1 MEFETY
7 ADVIDAYE
15 RDNMGYD
22 TLTDYIN
29 KQNIKIKE
37 IDMDPLGDL
46 ERIINSKAYGGGVGH
61 LLEPTQTYHQYHD
74 FTAPMTVG
82 AMVDNMYNRGGRVNY
97 KKGGRGRQDRMGGT
111 MEQTAAELRAVNPAE
126 FGGGMKISHGGG
138 NEGGGN
144 NNPPQPTLV
153 DKNPNVVKDTVTN
166 AAINFGAKELGL
178 SHLVHPA
185 FLLKGAYDFFK
196 KPEIKEEDVMLGPTS
211 EALTNLPDNTLFTEV
226 TDIDLKRAKEP
237 MTKMMDYDTYKSIN
251 PGSKISPY
259 EFDEL
264 KKGNITET
272 GTFTAADGGRVGMFM
287 GGDPLTGQALSIYES
302 MNSYG
307 FSDAEIASALQQQG
321 LYTPPGSGTPTP
333 DPDPTPGQ
341 GEGQGGGSD
350 GDPRRQ
356 GTIPGLGFEGTPTR
370 VNPKYYYEKPS
381 TVPQQ
386 SRIDAGIAGVPDR
399 IHGLEADEWGIYTNP
414 KPGWQERVF
423 GKYTGSNYPYYRQQG
438 AIGRYMDKGLSP
450 LSWFGKIGQGVGDV
464 LGGFFGK
471 QNQPKLGTLTGDAR
485 WAVEGPLSHGNL
497 GNRDAFGIYTG
508 GKTLFGD
515 TESYEERL
523 RNRLAELNNFMK
535 TKGRLTDWQQR
546 QKKHINKVL
555 DIKDEERVIAKKP
568 IFDIETIEGDK
579 FKGTKQQ
586 QQTISQRGR
595 EGGSGGK
602 MVDRRTGAMKGYEK
616 GAGGGKDA
624 PSQHFYIKDG
634 GIAQYAPKKKGI
646 ASMFTRRR

>member
-37 IDMDPLGDL
+37 IDMDPIGDF
-46 ERIINSKAYGGGVGH
+46 EKIFKGAYGGGVGH
-61 LLEPTQTYHQYHD
+61 LMEPTQTYHQYHD

-82 AMVDNMYNRGGRVNY
+82 AMVDNMYNRGGRVNLYNGGNPHAGGY
-97 KKGGRGRQDRMGGT
+97 KSSSSKSVGGKGRGRQDPMGGYAPDHKYSK
-111 MEQTAAELRAVNPAE
+111 TASEMRQLGPQWT
-126 FGGGMKISHGGG
+126 GGSGDGGD
-138 NEGGGN
+138 
-144 NNPPQPTLV
+144 NNPPQLTLV

-196 KPEIKEEDVMLGPTS
+196 KPEIKEEDVTLETS
-211 EALTNLPDNTLFTEV
+211 EVTDNLPDNTLFTEV
-226 TDIDLKRAKEP
+226 TKRDIAGKKMGMLKGQDRQSAID
-237 MTKMMDYDTYKSIN
+237 MGIVN
-251 PGSKISPY
+251 PNIT
-259 EFDEL
+259 EFEFEEL
-264 KKGNITET
+264 QKGNIKKP
-272 GTFTAADGGRVGMFM
+272 GKYTAADGGRVGMFM

-370 VNPKYYYEKPS
+370 VNPKYYYESPS
-381 TVPQQ
+381 TIPQ
-386 SRIDAGIAGVPDR
+386 
-399 IHGLEADEWGIYTNP
+399 HGLEADEWGIYTNP

-450 LSWFGKIGQGVGDV
+450 LSWFAKIGQGVGDV

-523 RNRLAELNNFMK
+523 QNRLAELNNFLA

-546 QKKHINKVL
+546 QKKHIEEVFK
-555 DIKDEERVIAKKP
+555 IKNAERALAKKP